1 MVFFRHGFLQDN
13 DLGPLYDLLID
24 DPPDIRRAIGG
35 LVYDH
40 LIAQKFSTSQRKGWN
55 FLGSVLHYDLQAMKL
70 MFMKIFVSGNA
81 SHSSKILLGRM
92 LQILREFS
100 ADPILGAYVIDDI
113 WEYMSAMKVCLGI

>member
-1 MVFFRHGFLQDN
+1 MCHRACETIAKVPRWSLTIRFFIPLKAGFNFGSMVFFRHGFLQDN

-55 FLGSVLHYDLQAMKL
+55 FSGSVLHYDLQAG
-70 MFMKIFVSGNA
+70 IDVHEN
-81 SHSSKILLGRM
+81 ILFR
-92 LQILREFS
+92 
-100 ADPILGAYVIDDI
+100 
-113 WEYMSAMKVCLGI
+113 